1 MSIKLK
7 KINFLLLLIIFF
19 IRPLNSNQI
28 IFEKKDLLNN
38 GQNLQNLSEIGK
50 EDLESQMWNQIFINK
65 SFQDIEIFLSNLPNK
80 SSNEVVQKLIFKFL
94 SSKKIISKNLIN
106 SDQDKTILEL
116 YVQQLFET
124 GRINEIE
131 LYYSQSPELKNNEF
145 ILKKMIEGNLLRNRH
160 SEACK
165 ILENKTNNTPK
176 LFGKIIIICDILNN
190 RYEQAK
196 LGLSLLKEQNKPG
209 DIFFIDLA
217 YSLMSEENISES
229 DNLKKNLEQIKTL
242 NPIIMSSLQFADISP
257 SYEQIENL
265 NTSGLLFI
273 LSNPSVD
280 TDLKVFCS
288 EILVKQGRIGVD
300 VLSEAYQLARFKNSE
315 IENALRLYKTLSP
328 AKARPLLYQSILR
341 ESNDELKLK
350 KILALLKSSA
360 NDNLIRQIS
369 LLIADFLPPLEIL
382 EKKEDILL
390 ISKMFQSRRD
400 FFKAEAML
408 GKLMNLNDDPE
419 LLFRGISLE
428 IAKYLNNQNFD
439 SEALETKLIRV
450 SEIEKIDLEKFR
462 KIIMVLT
469 LNINF
474 SQNLF
479 NVLSES
485 NFLTMGN
492 NEKNNLQNLFLA
504 ERFSK
509 EDNLFNSLIIFFKV
523 IGNKD
528 FEDLSLLENYK
539 ALMILRNLGFEQEF
553 KALSESI
560 LL

>member
-1 MSIKLK
+1 VSLKLK
-7 KINFLLLLIIFF
+7 KTSFLFLLIIFLF
-19 IRPLNSNQI
+19 NPLVSNQI

-38 GQNLQNLSEIGK
+38 GQFSNNISEIGN
-50 EDLESQMWNQIFINK
+50 EDLESKIWSEIFLNK
-65 SFQDIEIFLSNLPNK
+65 SFDDIELFISNIPNK
-80 SSNEVVQKLIFKFL
+80 SSNAVVQELIFKFL
-94 SSKKIISKNLIN
+94 SSKKKITNNLVN
-106 SDQDKTILEL
+106 SEQDSVILEL
-116 YVQQLFET
+116 YINQLFET

-131 LYYSQSPELKNNEF
+131 LYYSQSPDLKNNEF
-145 ILKKMIEGNLLRNRH
+145 VLKKMIEGNLLRNRH
-160 SEACK
+160 NEACK

-190 RYEQAK
+190 RFDQAK

-217 YSLMSEENISES
+217 YSLMSQENISES

-273 LSNPSVD
+273 LSNPTVD

-300 VLSEAYQLARFKNSE
+300 MLSEAYQLSRFKNSE
-315 IENALRLYKTLSP
+315 VENALRLYKTLSP

-341 ESNDELKLK
+341 ENNNEIKLK

-360 NDNLIRQIS
+360 NDNLLKQIS
-369 LLIADFLPPLEIL
+369 ILIGDFLPPLEIL
-382 EKKEDILL
+382 EEKEDILL
-390 ISKMFQSRRD
+390 VAKMFQSKKN
-400 FFKAEAML
+400 FFMAESIL
-408 GKLMNLNDDPE
+408 GKLKHLNKDPE
-419 LLFRGISLE
+419 VLFREISLE
-428 IAKYLNNQNFD
+428 IAKSLDNQEIDLD
-439 SEALETKLIRV
+439 SLETKLV
-450 SEIEKIDLEKFR
+450 ELNKMEKVNFQEFR
-462 KIIMVLT
+462 KIMMVLI

-474 SQNLF
+474 SQNIV
-479 NVLSES
+479 NVINEV
-485 NFLTMGN
+485 NFLISG
-492 NEKNNLQNLFLA
+492 KDDAVNLQNLFLA

-509 EDNLFNSLIIFFKV
+509 EGDLFNSLITFFKI

-528 FEDLSLLENYK
+528 FEDLELLENYE
-539 ALMILRNLGFEQEF
+539 ALMILRNLGFEAEL

-560 LL
+560 IL

>member
-1 MSIKLK
+1 MK

-80 SSNEVVQKLIFKFL
+80 SSNEVVQKLIFEFL

-390 ISKMFQSRRD
+390 ISKMFQSRRN